1 MRLVQPILLG
11 HDMLTIGS
19 CVVLVILDVGLI
31 LRKLVSVRPW
41 TWLRRSGAPMAEPFV
56 VAAEILAEFYNTFER
71 DLYWHASIG
80 LQPISWKVLGLGD
93 RPNASPIEVL
103 IREQV
108 EAAVEYWQAAVCFD
122 ALPRPM
128 RNADQHALEEYAAR
142 SYERDAR
149 QAVYAS
155 ANSRR
160 EEQAQ
165 HYGMLVCR
173 AFFKITSVSAVV
185 PDKLAGLQ
193 DVVELIEQFIT
204 G

>member
-1 MRLVQPILLG
+1 
-11 HDMLTIGS
+11 MLTIGS

-41 TWLRRSGAPMAEPFV
+41 TWLRRSGAPMAEHETTR
-56 VAAEILAEFYNTFER
+56 AEWYQHFR
-71 DLYWHASIG
+71 HDLYRHASIG

-93 RPNASPIEVL
+93 RPNARPIEML

-108 EAAVEYWQAAVCFD
+108 EATVKYWQAVARFD

-128 RNADQHALEEYAAR
+128 RNADQHALDEYAAR
-142 SYERDAR
+142 WCEHNDRWT
-149 QAVYAS
+149 VYAS

-160 EEQAQ
+160 AEQAR

>member
-1 MRLVQPILLG
+1 
-11 HDMLTIGS
+11 MLTIGS

-41 TWLRRSGAPMAEPFV
+41 TWLRRSGAPMAEHETTR
-56 VAAEILAEFYNTFER
+56 AEWYKHFR
-71 DLYWHASIG
+71 HDLYRHASIG

-93 RPNASPIEVL
+93 RPNARPIEML

-108 EAAVEYWQAAVCFD
+108 EAAVEYWQAVVCFD

-128 RNADQHALEEYAAR
+128 RNADQHALDEYAAR
-142 SYERDAR
+142 WCEHNDRW
-149 QAVYAS
+149 AVYAS

-160 EEQAQ
+160 AEQAR

>member
-1 MRLVQPILLG
+1 
-11 HDMLTIGS
+11 
-19 CVVLVILDVGLI
+19 
-31 LRKLVSVRPW
+31 
-41 TWLRRSGAPMAEPFV
+41 MAEHFT
-56 VAAEILAEFYNTFER
+56 AERLAEFYEHWR
-71 DLYWHASIG
+71 HDLYWHASIG

-93 RPNASPIEVL
+93 RPNARPIEML

-108 EAAVEYWQAAVCFD
+108 EATMKYWQAVARFD

-128 RNADQHALEEYAAR
+128 WNADQHALEEYAAR

-173 AFFKITSVSAVV
+173 AFFKITSVSALV
-185 PDKLAGLQ
+185 PDKVAGLQ